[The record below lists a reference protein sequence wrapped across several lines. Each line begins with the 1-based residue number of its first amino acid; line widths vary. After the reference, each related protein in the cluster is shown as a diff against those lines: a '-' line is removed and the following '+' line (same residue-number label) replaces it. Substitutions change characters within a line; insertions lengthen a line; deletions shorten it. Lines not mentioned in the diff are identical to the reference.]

1 MSSSRIVLLVLGIL
15 ALLTGGIW
23 VVQGIGV
30 LPGSFMTGQG
40 IWAVIGEVTAIVGL
54 FLIAFARRR

>member
-1 MSSSRIVLLVLGIL
+1 MSPGRIILLAFGIL
-15 ALLTGGIW
+15 ALVTGGIW

-40 IWAVIGEVTAIVGL
+40 LWAVIGVVTAIVGL